1 MTRIIG
7 IDPGLLHTGWAV
19 IDNVGSK
26 RVYVDSGVIL
36 PDPKKNLPERLSFIF
51 NKISEICNLFK
62 PNECSIEITFV
73 NQNPKTTLL
82 LGHARASA
90 IVAVSNLNIPIYEYE
105 PNKIKKALTASGHA
119 DKEQVYKMINILMPE
134 AFLGYKKTSDEVDA
148 IAIAITHSNISKL
161 IS

>member
-19 IDNVGSK
+19 IDNIGSK

-134 AFLGYKKTSDEVDA
+134 AFLGYKKTS
-148 IAIAITHSNISKL
+148 AIAITHSNISKL